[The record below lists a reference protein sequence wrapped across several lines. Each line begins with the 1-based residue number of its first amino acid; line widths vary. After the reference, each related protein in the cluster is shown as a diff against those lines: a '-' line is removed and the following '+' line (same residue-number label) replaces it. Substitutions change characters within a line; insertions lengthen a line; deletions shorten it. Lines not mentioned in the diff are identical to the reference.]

1 MVAKGRR
8 VCARGLDLKLL
19 MARYSAIGIPPHSL
33 LHRRW
38 ALRWSLG
45 PATRGS
51 CLLLA
56 IATGGWGATGTP
68 RLAPGGNG
76 PGHTYTVT
84 SWSTKDG
91 LPADRVRH
99 LWQDKQGFMWIAT
112 FNGISRFDG
121 VRFRNH
127 DVSNTPG
134 LANNLVNALYEDRG
148 GNLWLGHDTGEISVL
163 RRGRFEK
170 LQLDPQWRG
179 SPVDQFGETADGTV
193 WARNRLSWL
202 LPISGVQPGSI
213 RKKVSGQEISD
224 IASGDSGQLWLAG
237 DKGVFSLESAAVS
250 ERDMPPDLLLPYG
263 GATPVPQIRPSGN
276 TNPDIPMRWE
286 GPAQVFRAR
295 QGGVWVADHT
305 QVRRWAEGRWTGES
319 VATQVRQRTWTN
331 TWMELA
337 DGRLAVSTYDEGLQF
352 MLPSNTVQQLD
363 AEHGLPADYVTALV
377 EDREGNLWIGA
388 GDQGLCRLRPSSI
401 EMMSPPDGWGNWSV
415 QTVIAAR
422 DGSVWAGTEG
432 AGIYRLRNGTW
443 THLDRA
449 AGLTNLAVK
458 TMLEDP
464 AGRIWA
470 GLTNGDFGV
479 FEDDKFRPMF
489 TDQAVGPITA
499 VFQTRGGEM
508 WVGGLLGVGRIVQD
522 RLEVVRSERGRLAQI
537 SGFAE
542 AEDGTVWIASVGN
555 GLGRYQ
561 NGVLE
566 LLRKDEGLPSDYV
579 WSLHSGHD
587 GTLWIGTYDRGLVA
601 YRDGRFRQ
609 IATTHGIPGNMVAQ
623 IIADES
629 GALWL
634 GTNGG
639 IARVRQAELERF
651 VSGKIERVSAE
662 VFELSEGLP
671 TRALSGGSQA
681 GACRTPDGL
690 LWFATDRGLA
700 RIDPRI
706 SPPVAPLP
714 PVIIETIRI
723 DGSEVSAAGSSTHHS
738 IRMEPGSRR
747 LEIEYTGL
755 NLTSPNRVL
764 FRYRMEGA
772 DENWNEAETRRTA
785 YFSYLRPGRYVFRVQ
800 SVSGDGAGGP
810 EASLQVDVEP
820 QFWETSWFV
829 ALAAVGSLGLVAG
842 VVYGVTHS
850 RHRRQ
855 IARIEQVHAI
865 ERDRT
870 RIAHDIHD
878 EIGSGLT
885 QLSILSHSAQAAE
898 TKEGERAGRL
908 REIEKTVT
916 EMTAAIDEIVWAVNP
931 RHDSLESLISYLCG
945 VVQEFARRVGLQ
957 CNIDAPYDLERL
969 EVTAEFRHE
978 LYLVVRE
985 ALHNVTKH
993 AAATEVR
1000 FSVASEPDGFVFR
1013 LEDNGCGFPKETT
1026 APTTAVPTGV
1036 GLESMRQRITKLG
1049 GTLSCT
1055 NRAEGGAVVAFRVA
1069 LKRRAGLA
1077 SDPRL

>member
-1 MVAKGRR
+1 MTGSAPV
-8 VCARGLDLKLL
+8 RGLDLNIPS
-19 MARYSAIGIPPHSL
+19 ARYCTIGIPLHSL
-33 LHRRW
+33 VLRRLPACW
-38 ALRWSLG
+38 PLG
-45 PATRGS
+45 PARRGS

-56 IATGGWGATGTP
+56 IATGVWGATGTP
-68 RLAPGGNG
+68 RLEPGGTE
-76 PGHTYTVT
+76 PQRTYTVT

-99 LWQDKQGFMWIAT
+99 LWQDRQGFMWIAT
-112 FNGISRFDG
+112 FNGVSRFDG

-134 LANNLVNALYEDRG
+134 LANNLVNALYEDRS
-148 GNLWLGHDTGEISVL
+148 GNMWLGHDTGEITVW
-163 RRGRFEK
+163 REGRFQK
-170 LQLDPQWRG
+170 LLLDRQWLS
-179 SPVDQFGETADGTV
+179 SPIDQFGETADGTV

-202 LPISGVQPGSI
+202 LPITAGQPGAI
-213 RKKVSGQEISD
+213 IKTVGGQKIGD
-224 IASGDSGQLWLAG
+224 LASGDAGRLWLAG
-237 DKGVFSLESAAVS
+237 ERGFFPLTSAAAGQ
-250 ERDMPPDLLLPYG
+250 RDLPESHWVPYG
-263 GATPVPQIRPSGN
+263 SGAPLSQNRPSGN
-276 TNPDIPMRWE
+276 SNLAIPMRWE

-295 QGGVWVADHT
+295 QGGVWVADHS
-305 QVRRWAEGRWTGES
+305 QIRRWADGRWTGES
-319 VATQVRQRTWTN
+319 VSTHVRQRTWAN
-331 TWMELA
+331 TWMELS

-352 MLPSNTVQQLD
+352 MAQTGAVQQLD
-363 AEHGLPADYVTALV
+363 AAHGLPADYVTSLV

-388 GDQGLCRLRPSSI
+388 GDQGVCRLRPSSI
-401 EMMSPPDGWGNWSV
+401 DMVGPPGGWGHWSV
-415 QTVIAAR
+415 QAVIAAR

-432 AGIYRLRNGTW
+432 AGVYRLRNGIW
-443 THLDRA
+443 KHLDRES
-449 AGLTNLAVK
+449 GLTNLTVK
-458 TMLEDP
+458 TMLEDS

-479 FEDDKFRPMF
+479 FEEDRFRPKF
-489 TDQAVGPITA
+489 TDPAVGPLTA
-499 VFQTRGGEM
+499 AFQTRQGEL
-508 WVGGLLGVGRIVQD
+508 WVGGLIGVGRIVQD
-522 RLEVVRSERGRLAQI
+522 RLEVLRSEHGQLAQI

-542 AEDGTVWIASVGN
+542 AADGTVWIASVGN
-555 GLGRYQ
+555 GLGRYR

-566 LLRKDEGLPSDYV
+566 LLRKAEGLPSDYV
-579 WSLHSGHD
+579 WSLHLGRD

-609 IATTHGIPGNMVAQ
+609 IDATRGIPGNMVAQ
-623 IIADES
+623 MIEDES

-639 IARVRQAELERF
+639 IARVGQAELERF
-651 VSGKIERVSAE
+651 AAGGIERVSAE
-662 VFELSEGLP
+662 VFDLSEGLT

-681 GACRTPDGL
+681 GAGRTRDGL

-723 DGSEVSAAGSSTHHS
+723 DGVEVPTAGSAKQLSV
-738 IRMEPGSRR
+738 RMEPGSRR
-747 LEIEYTGL
+747 LEIDYTGL
-755 NLTSPNRVL
+755 SLTAPHRVL
-764 FRYRMEGA
+764 FKYRMEGA
-772 DENWNEAETRRTA
+772 DENWTEAATRRTA

-800 SVSGDGAGGP
+800 SVSADGAGGP
-810 EASLQVDVEP
+810 EASLQLDVIP
-820 QFWETSWFV
+820 HFWETSWFV
-829 ALAAVGSLGLVAG
+829 ALAATLALGVVASA
-842 VVYGVTHS
+842 VYGVARS

-885 QLSILSHSAQAAE
+885 QLSILSHSAQAADP
-898 TKEGERAGRL
+898 KEGEMAGRL

-931 RHDSLESLISYLCG
+931 RHDSLESLISYLSG
-945 VVQEFARRVGLQ
+945 VVQDFARRVGLQ
-957 CNIDAPYDLERL
+957 CNIDAPFDLERL
-969 EVTAEFRHE
+969 EVTAEYRHE

-985 ALHNVTKH
+985 ALHNVAKH

-1000 FSVASEPDGFVFR
+1000 FSVASESDGFVFR
-1013 LEDNGCGFPKETT
+1013 FEDNGRGFPERTSEPKSSG
-1026 APTTAVPTGV
+1026 PDGI

-1069 LKRRAGLA
+1069 LRRRA
-1077 SDPRL
+1077 